1 MQTVKFGFGQ
11 SVPRKED
18 DPLLRGFGR
27 YGVQQISS
35 KIEKIDEF
43 YGHKTTL
50 FGFAAQFHRA
60 DLIGDNAVT
69 SARSTTIRTED
80 AVVRHSFETK
90 RAAHFFAG
98 RAGRGAS
105 KMDLPVL
112 ARFHHA
118 EQMRGYFTPAKPAAG
133 LSHWSLRA
141 EHYPNSCRTHVAWN
155 FRHPM

>member
-1 MQTVKFGFGQ
+1 MIRCCAASGVT
-11 SVPRKED
+11 E
-18 DPLLRGFGR
+18 
-27 YGVQQISS
+27 VQQISS

-90 RAAHFFAG
+90 RAAHFLAG
-98 RAGRGAS
+98 RVGRGAS
-105 KMDLPVL
+105 KIDLPVL
-112 ARFHHA
+112 ARF
-118 EQMRGYFTPAKPAAG
+118 QGQPVTSGFAK
-133 LSHWSLRA
+133 RRR
-141 EHYPNSCRTHVAWN
+141 PNK
-155 FRHPM
+155 